1 MRLKIAKLAASP
13 VHPLKVKPTF
23 QNELLQDQDWAQDVK
38 WLRDTYNDIALLW
51 EEMKAPEQ
59 DEILFTQTEPK
70 LRELVLSLLDIVPQI
85 PWMPVVNKY
94 MTNARHDFEI
104 AIMYAHSGDY
114 ASAVLYQSYSLVK
127 VHSVL
132 ENLTRA
138 ASLPT
143 RNRFSSFN
151 EKTAYGYDISGEV
164 FEGSGEMANREN
176 QTNINDTAQPQDHHE
191 TPPNPANLLHDTDA
205 DKEFPELE
213 EFKNKRVSWPPRT
226 R

>member
-13 VHPLKVKPTF
+13 VHPLEVKPTF
-23 QNELLQDQDWAQDVK
+23 QNELLQDQDWTQDVK
-38 WLRDTYNDIALLW
+38 WLRDTYNDIAVLW

-59 DEILFTQTEPK
+59 DEMLFTQTEPK
-70 LRELVLSLLDIVPQI
+70 LRELVLSLLDVVPQV
-85 PWMPVVNKY
+85 PWMPIVKRY

-104 AIMYAHSGDY
+104 SVMYAHSGDY

-127 VHSVL
+127 IHTVL
-132 ENLTRA
+132 ENLTRT
-138 ASLPT
+138 ASQPT

-151 EKTAYGYDISGEV
+151 EKKAYGYDISGEV

-176 QTNINDTAQPQDHHE
+176 QKNIDDTAQPQDHHE
-191 TPPNPANLLHDTDA
+191 TPPNPANLMHDTDA

-213 EFKNKRVSWPPRT
+213 EFKNKRVIWPPRT